1 VAVAVLVLVQQF
13 KALVDLV
20 VEVLV
25 MLALVLVLM
34 EHQILVAVAAVD
46 IASIQS
52 LLVVVESL

>member
-1 VAVAVLVLVQQF
+1 VAGVVVLVQQF

-25 MLALVLVLM
+25 VLALVLVLM

-46 IASIQS
+46 ITSIQS

>member
-25 MLALVLVLM
+25 VLALVLVLM

-46 IASIQS
+46 ITSIQS

>member
-1 VAVAVLVLVQQF
+1 VAVAVLVLLQQF

-25 MLALVLVLM
+25 VLALVLVLM
-34 EHQILVAVAAVD
+34 EHQILVAAAAVD
-46 IASIQS
+46 ITSIQS